1 VFNGLD
7 LKKVAELEI
16 PCGICLKEL
25 VQERGKI
32 HQWLFPM
39 TQRKK
44 ANANY
49 KWKSRQNYGLD
60 ACTRFFFVSISSI
73 AKNC

>member
-39 TQRKK
+39 TQREK
-44 ANANY
+44 AKANY
-49 KWKSRQNYGLD
+49 KKTRENYGLD

-73 AKNC
+73 TKNC